1 MADAL
6 GRSADAIYNITLQIK
21 ELDAKITV
29 LKAKRT
35 TAEKNLM
42 SRMEKSEVASIRGS
56 KAIAS
61 FSDKTVYKVDDWEA
75 YYKYVHR
82 WKAYDLLHKA
92 ASSTAI
98 ALRIEDGKKVPGISK
113 IEFTKLSVRKNTKSK

>member
-6 GRSADAIYNITLQIK
+6 GRSADAIYNITLQVRAL
-21 ELDAKITV
+21 EAKIKV
-29 LKAKRT
+29 LKAKQL

-42 SRMEKSEVASIRGS
+42 ARMEKSEVASIRGS
-56 KAIAS
+56 KAIAT
-61 FSDKTVYKVDDWEA
+61 FSENEVYKVDDWDK
-75 YYKYVHR
+75 YYRYIKR
-82 WKAYDLLHKA
+82 WDAFDLLHKA